1 MSTKN
6 LLSAHYYFYDNESSR
21 WWTLLPNI
29 NETEEGHH
37 THHITISF
45 IIFSV
50 KYNFQNNSKY
60 FSGTFRTQSQLAFTY
75 FKPAIETL
83 EKVV

>member
-29 NETEEGHH
+29 NEQGRD
-37 THHITISF
+37 ITFFPISF

-60 FSGTFRTQSQLAFTY
+60 FRGTFRTQSQLAFTY